1 MAICGQNTIARYEH
15 LNGTFE
21 FRVDDERCIGCGFCA
36 AACPSGIWTMVPNL
50 LEQLE
55 KE

>member
-1 MAICGQNTIARYEH
+1 MFYGHPNDTY
-15 LNGTFE
+15 E
-21 FRVDDERCIGCGFCA
+21 FRVTEELCIGCGFCA

-50 LEQLE
+50 LEEME